1 MQCDLNPPLFLSFY
15 LLAALT
21 DVMTLDH
28 PVNGTSA
35 AMRNDYAGQRAK
47 GEARPV

>member
-1 MQCDLNPPLFLSFY
+1 MQRDLNPPLFLSFY
-15 LLAALT
+15 LQAALT